1 MPASTARQRHSA
13 ICSHVPSTS
22 PLIPPILRIDN
33 PTDRHD
39 SDDHHGNQGQCPP
52 SNHDCRDGQSEQ
64 HADDRLASGS
74 RLAVVGAETGM
85 SCHRSDPHQ
94 PDGGAAPYGVCS
106 HRREKHCTGAGERS
120 EADNAQNDGAAQGG
134 YAVAAVTWILQDFQ
148 STVDRRASGEGVGHV
163 GETVLVER
171 SGDQQPDRNRDGGR
185 HDRRHQV
192 PKSGG
197 GSSDSR
203 ADQCA
208 DNWEPD
214 DAGGHIRLAPQSD
227 RDSCQELNGGEQA
240 QPNHSPKV
248 GTSVMPAH
256 AMATSGTAAI
266 APEPSP
272 SRISK
277 SRSGRL
283 PRS

>member
-1 MPASTARQRHSA
+1 M
-13 ICSHVPSTS
+13 
-22 PLIPPILRIDN
+22 
-33 PTDRHD
+33 
-39 SDDHHGNQGQCPP
+39 
-52 SNHDCRDGQSEQ
+52 
-64 HADDRLASGS
+64 
-74 RLAVVGAETGM
+74 
-85 SCHRSDPHQ
+85 
-94 PDGGAAPYGVCS
+94 CS

-134 YAVAAVTWILQDFQ
+134 YAVTAVTWILQDFQ

-163 GETVLVER
+163 GETILVER

-185 HDRRHQV
+185 HDRWHQV

-203 ADQCA
+203 PDQCA

-248 GTSVMPAH
+248 GTSVMPRARH
-256 AMATSGTAAI
+256 GDERYCGHRTRAFTQPHFQVEEWSFAEELKQASVTGLGTAMPDLAMVERI
-266 APEPSP
+266 RCQYVQRQRRCRDDVAVEEHREPS
-272 SRISK
+272 
-277 SRSGRL
+277 
-283 PRS
+283 